1 MVYKYHVLMCTGSK
15 LVGDKKGTCATR
27 KGVELV
33 KKLMMELE
41 ERDLASE
48 VIVSA
53 TTCYGIC
60 DKGPIMV
67 VYPDGVWYG
76 GLTPEAV
83 AKIAES
89 HLENSQPVKEFQI

>member
-15 LVGDKKGTCATR
+15 LVGDKKGTCNSR
-27 KGVELV
+27 QGVELV

-60 DKGPIMV
+60 EKGPVMV
-67 VYPDGVWYG
+67 VYPEGVWYG
-76 GLTPEAV
+76 GLTQEAV
-83 AKIAES
+83 AKIVED
-89 HLENSQPVKEFQI
+89 HLENSQPVKEYQI